1 MYRESLDELDLRI
14 LEILRENARI
24 SIRDIARLLRR
35 APSTVAERIKKLEKK
50 GFIIGYTALIDS
62 SKLGYRLNALTL
74 LQVEG
79 GYIEEV
85 EKLLAS
91 EPNVR
96 AVYDITGEY
105 DIAIVSTF
113 RDTEELD
120 KFIKRILKNPHIK
133 RSVTNVILRIV
144 KEKPSIPISHE
155 A

>member
-1 MYRESLDELDLRI
+1 LDELDLRI
-14 LEILRENARI
+14 LEILRENARV
-24 SIRDIARLLRR
+24 SVRDIARLLKK

-50 GFIIGYTALIDS
+50 GFITGYTALIDN

>member
-24 SIRDIARLLRR
+24 SVRDIARLLKK

-50 GFIIGYTALIDS
+50 GFITGYTALIDS
-62 SKLGYRLNALTL
+62 GKLGYRLNALTL

>member
-1 MYRESLDELDLRI
+1 LDELDLRI

-50 GFIIGYTALIDS
+50 GFITGYIALIDS

>member
-1 MYRESLDELDLRI
+1 MDELDLRI
-14 LEILRENARI
+14 LEILRENARV
-24 SIRDIARLLRR
+24 SVRDIARLLKK

-50 GFIIGYTALIDS
+50 GFITGYTALIDN